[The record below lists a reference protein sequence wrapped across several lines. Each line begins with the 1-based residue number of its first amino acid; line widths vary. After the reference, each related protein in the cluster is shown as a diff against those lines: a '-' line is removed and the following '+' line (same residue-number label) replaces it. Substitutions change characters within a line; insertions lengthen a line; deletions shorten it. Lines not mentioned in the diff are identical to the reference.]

1 MNDIPENIQ
10 RFLKP
15 QTTISNQN
23 VTEEKKDILDDVIT
37 KEDIMQ
43 KIEKYDDN
51 RVEYTELS
59 EVVNPFESEKT
70 TEKNQNTE
78 IINNIEDNKE
88 IIKTE
93 GTSNVQFNEIEMPSN
108 PFNIQ
113 SSNISEE
120 VTGDI
125 NETPQKSLQEQL
137 SEIDYESFAPSI
149 ENLNANYDYNKIERI
164 EPTKEIEIPQ
174 EILEVEAEL
183 SDEDGEL
190 SLPKIINKVRDFS
203 RNLGRASALIDV
215 EEIDLPD
222 KYQITIQIRK
232 N

>member
-59 EVVNPFESEKT
+59 EVVNPFKSEKT
-70 TEKNQNTE
+70 TENNQNTE
-78 IINNIEDNKE
+78 IINNIQDNKE

-125 NETPQKSLQEQL
+125 NETPQKSIQEQL

-174 EILEVEAEL
+174 EILEVEVEL